1 MTDSD
6 DGGRDLMSHPLVPVA
21 DEADAR
27 ATARALEPYAPDR
40 VTVANVVEKGDGVPD
55 KTPVEQS
62 ERVATAAVEA
72 FRERF
77 PSADH
82 RVVYDRD
89 VVGAILDLADEIDA
103 SAVAFRPRG
112 GSRLVQFLSGDKTLR
127 FVTESDRPVVAVPES
142 GTDEGESTGATD
154 ASDARASTG
163 TGSDR
168 ESAETEPESAD
179 PGDGTE

>member
-1 MTDSD
+1 MIESN

-27 ATARALEPYAPDR
+27 ATARGLEPYAPDR
-40 VTVANVVEKGDGVPD
+40 VTVANVVEKAGGAPD

-82 RVVYDRD
+82 RVVYGRD
-89 VVGAILDLADEIDA
+89 VVGAILDLADEVDA

-127 FVTESDRPVVAVPES
+127 LVTESDRPVVAVTGSEP
-142 GTDEGESTGATD
+142 DE
-154 ASDARASTG
+154 RASTG
-163 TGSDR
+163 AESER
-168 ESAETEPESAD
+168 ESVETEPGSAD
-179 PGDGTE
+179 AGDGTE